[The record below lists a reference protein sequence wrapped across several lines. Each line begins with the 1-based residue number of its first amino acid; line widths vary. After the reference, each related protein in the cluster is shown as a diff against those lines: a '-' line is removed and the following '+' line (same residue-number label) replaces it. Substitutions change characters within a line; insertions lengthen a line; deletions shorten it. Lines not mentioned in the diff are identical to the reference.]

1 MHVVRY
7 NDANVDLAT
16 ATPLR
21 DTLAGD
27 SSVARSLLA
36 RSLLF
41 LGSSALLDIEE
52 RNGRERLQRRRASHG
67 KRATDLC
74 FNKEALRKRC
84 MATQV
89 RREDGSRLHR
99 KILLLRVYV
108 VAGHLM

>member
-1 MHVVRY
+1 MVTVKLNRVDAVVMHAVRY
-7 NDANVDLAT
+7 NDVNVDLAT

-52 RNGRERLQRRRASHG
+52 RNGRERPSA
-67 KRATDLC
+67 AP
-74 FNKEALRKRC
+74 EAAR
-84 MATQV
+84 V
-89 RREDGSRLHR
+89 SR
-99 KILLLRVYV
+99 
-108 VAGHLM
+108 